1 LLSEGFCLIV
11 ILEGMRDENE
21 NWAEWIG

>member
-11 ILEGMRDENE
+11 ILEGIRDENE